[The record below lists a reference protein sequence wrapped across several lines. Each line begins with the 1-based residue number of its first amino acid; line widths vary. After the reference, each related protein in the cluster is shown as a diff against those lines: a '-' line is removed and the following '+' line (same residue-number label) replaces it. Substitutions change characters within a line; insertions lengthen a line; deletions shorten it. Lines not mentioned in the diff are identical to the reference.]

1 MLYNGIIG
9 SVILISVNNVVLK
22 VSLNGSVVLADLGL
36 SIGAQNL
43 INDLGEM
50 GIRFIFDSFKNLF
63 DIFVWL
69 FKTHSMRKLKV
80 QP

>member
-1 MLYNGIIG
+1 MLYNGILG
-9 SVILISVNNVVLK
+9 SVIVISVNNVVLK

-63 DIFVWL
+63 EIFVCL
-69 FKTHSMRKLKV
+69 FKTHSMKK
-80 QP
+80 

>member
-50 GIRFIFDSFKNLF
+50 GIIFIFDSFKKLF
-63 DIFVWL
+63 ESFVCL
-69 FKTHSMRKLKV
+69 FKTHSMKK
-80 QP
+80 